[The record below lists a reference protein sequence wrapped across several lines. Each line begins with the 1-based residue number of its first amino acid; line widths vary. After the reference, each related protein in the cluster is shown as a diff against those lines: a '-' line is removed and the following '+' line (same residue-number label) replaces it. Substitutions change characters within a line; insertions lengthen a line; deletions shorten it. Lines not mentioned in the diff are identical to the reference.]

1 MNDHSSVVAVS
12 IPSDLRI
19 IWELSRQSTE
29 GFLVELMLSSLYLH
43 DSPYIILITEEWV
56 NLNSDSVFSV
66 CLFCHLWSKA
76 KIELFRSEI
85 RLCYFWELWGCGL
98 WFVVVFTLFVKLN
111 KMKIFKY
118 IKSALGFDSAP
129 AAPPPPPTHSETLV
143 SYDKKEIRAPIP
155 V

>member
-66 CLFCHLWSKA
+66 CLFCHL
-76 KIELFRSEI
+76 
-85 RLCYFWELWGCGL
+85 
-98 WFVVVFTLFVKLN
+98 
-111 KMKIFKY
+111 
-118 IKSALGFDSAP
+118 
-129 AAPPPPPTHSETLV
+129 
-143 SYDKKEIRAPIP
+143 
-155 V
+155 